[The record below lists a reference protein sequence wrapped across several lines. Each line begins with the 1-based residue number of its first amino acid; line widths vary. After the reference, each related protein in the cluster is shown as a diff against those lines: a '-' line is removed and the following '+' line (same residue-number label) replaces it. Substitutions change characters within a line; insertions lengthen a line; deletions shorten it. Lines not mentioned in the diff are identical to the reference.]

1 MEDEMSTAT
10 EIMLH
15 IKAAEPRV
23 EIIRK
28 TVGSQITFEL
38 WRMLAHRV
46 WWHAYLQQVALQGQ
60 RLLTCGPPM

>member
-1 MEDEMSTAT
+1 MSTAT

-23 EIIRK
+23 ESIRRA
-28 TVGSQITFEL
+28 VGSQITLKL
-38 WRMLAHRV
+38 WCMLAHRV

-60 RLLTCGPPM
+60 RLLTCDPPM